1 MNVFTINYDFSS
13 VPTIRRFIQSRKKYK
28 LLKGPIGSGKSSGC
42 VIHLFYSMIEQ
53 KPDYRGIRKTR
64 FAIVRNTR
72 PQLNDTTK
80 KTIDYWIPSILYE
93 WKESKFTYYFKF
105 KLDDGTSVYSEWIL
119 KPLDDED
126 QIRDLLSLDLTGA
139 WLNEGKE
146 IKEDI
151 FKMLRGRIGRYPPM
165 SEGGPTY
172 SFIIIDTNPPHTEH
186 WIYRLFEV
194 LPREDPSW
202 AELVEAFHQPSGLS
216 PEAENLPNL
225 PENYYQDLLMG
236 QDEDWIR
243 VYIHGEYGYVKH
255 GKPVFSSY
263 KDSVHCAS
271 YELKPIDGIPVV
283 IGMDFGLTPACVF
296 CQLTKEGQ
304 LFVIDEIITENTI
317 DLETF
322 IVEILMPKLNSE
334 YFRFPIYIVGDPAG
348 SIRSQLDS
356 RSCFA
361 VLRSYGFEAV
371 PAYTNSLQERI
382 RAVNLY
388 LTRYVEGDKPAFL
401 LSPKCKVLRKALI
414 SEYHFRRLKTAGEK
428 YAEIPEKNIY
438 SHVADALQYACLG
451 FQMFSRRKE
460 FRDDIIFDKD
470 RERKIS
476 YKAFV

>member
-1 MNVFTINYDFSS
+1 MNTLILKYNFED

-42 VIHLFYSMIEQ
+42 VMHLFFSMIEQ
-53 KPDYRGIRKTR
+53 APDAKGVRKTR
-64 FAIVRNTR
+64 YAIVRNTR

-80 KTIDYWIPSILYE
+80 KTIDYWIPSVLYE
-93 WKESKFTYYFKF
+93 WKESKFTYYFRF
-105 KLDDGTSVYSEWIL
+105 KLEDGTTVYSEWIL

-165 SEGGPTY
+165 SDGGPTY
-172 SFIIIDTNPPHTEH
+172 PFIIIDTNPPHTEH
-186 WIYRLFEV
+186 WIYKLFEI

-216 PEAENLPNL
+216 PEAENLRNL
-225 PENYYQDLLMG
+225 PPNYYRDLMMG

-243 VYIHGEYGYVKH
+243 VYIHGEYGFVRH

-263 KDSVHCAS
+263 RDSIHCAK
-271 YELKPIDGIPVV
+271 EILEPIDGLPIV

-296 CQLTKEGQ
+296 CQLTREGQ
-304 LFVIDEIITENTI
+304 LRVIDELITESAI

-334 YFRFPIYIVGDPAG
+334 YFRYPIYIVGDPAG
-348 SIRSQLDS
+348 SSRSQTDS
-356 RSCFA
+356 RSCFSI
-361 VLRSYGFEAV
+361 LRNYGFDAI
-371 PAYTNSLQERI
+371 PAPTNALQERI

-388 LTRYVEGDKPAFL
+388 LTRYIEGDKPAFL
-401 LSPKCKVLRKALI
+401 LSPKCKILRKALL
-414 SEYHFRRLKTAGEK
+414 SEYHFRRMKTHIEK
-428 YAEIPEKNIY
+428 YAELPEKNLY

-451 FQMFSRRKE
+451 YQVFSRRRE
-460 FRDDIIFDKD
+460 FSDDIIFEKG
-470 RERKIS
+470 KSKKFS
-476 YKAFV
+476 YGAFV